1 MIPAGYP
8 IASAAITEQPKGQAA
23 LSSRRTIK
31 AVRDQ
36 QAEPEAR

>member
-1 MIPAGYP
+1 MIPGGYP
-8 IASAAITEQPKGQAA
+8 IAGSAVSEQPKGQAA
-23 LSSRRTIK
+23 LSAKRTFK